1 LKAET
6 RFRIV
11 AKHFMHEP
19 ARALSLFIFSL
30 AFCLTGCKHTESISA
45 RRAAATAALKAG
57 LAQVDITPP
66 LGFRMAGYFTERLA
80 TGVHDPLRA
89 KALFLQQGKE
99 QAVLVFCDLVEVKLS
114 VTKPARQMAS
124 RKTGIPY
131 EDILICATH
140 THTGPLY
147 DDVRSSYFHQAALMK
162 SGKDAAETID
172 YPQFLSER
180 LAQVIV
186 EAKANAKPV
195 ELEAAVAKQEGLSF
209 NRRFWMKN
217 GRVQFNP
224 GILNT
229 NIVRPAGPTDP
240 DLGIIAIRPLNRT
253 KPSAVATVF
262 AMHCDTIG
270 GTEYSADYPFFLE
283 QTVQKALGTNAVV
296 MFGAGTCGDINH
308 INVNKQEPFKG
319 FERSEYLGA
328 TLGKTVSNALPNLK
342 RITRPALA
350 VRSKTT
356 PIALQEPNPKLLTAV
371 KEKIKLPDASL
382 SVEDCKALDL
392 EKRRK
397 QGKAWPVQVQAIR
410 LDDETAV
417 VGLPGEVFVELGLA
431 IKKAS
436 PFKNTIVISICND
449 RPNYV
454 PTKKAFS
461 EGSYEVT
468 NSRLVPGAG
477 EKMVDMAVKLLNGL
491 RRK

>member
-1 LKAET
+1 MKQAV
-6 RFRIV
+6 RFVI
-11 AKHFMHEP
+11 
-19 ARALSLFIFSL
+19 RALLALFLICVVS
-30 AFCLTGCKHTESISA
+30 C
-45 RRAAATAALKAG
+45 RTAQRSSERLRAG

-80 TGVHDPLRA
+80 TAVHDPLHA

-114 VTKPARQMAS
+114 VTKPAREIAS

-131 EDILICATH
+131 ENILICATH
-140 THTGPLY
+140 THTGPLF
-147 DDVRSSYFHQAALMK
+147 DDVRYSYFHQATLMK

-172 YPQFLSER
+172 YPQFLTDR
-180 LAQVIV
+180 LAQVII
-186 EAKANAKPV
+186 EAKANAKPA
-195 ELEAAVAKQEGLSF
+195 ELEAGIAKQEGLSF
-209 NRRFWMKN
+209 NRRFWMRN

-240 DLGIIAIRPLNRT
+240 DVGILAVRPLNRS
-253 KPSAVATVF
+253 KPAAVATVF
-262 AMHCDTIG
+262 AMHCDTVG

-283 QTVQKALGTNAVV
+283 QTLKKALGTDATV

-308 INVNKQEPFKG
+308 INVNKQESFKG
-319 FERSEYLGA
+319 FERSEYLGS

-342 RITRPALA
+342 RLARPTLA
-350 VRSKTT
+350 MRSETL
-356 PIALQEPNPKLLTAV
+356 PIALQEPNPKQLGAV
-371 KEKIKLPDASL
+371 KEKLKLPDASL

-397 QGKAWPVQVQAIR
+397 QGSTWPVQVQAIR
-410 LDDETAV
+410 LDDETAI

-477 EKMVDMAVKLLNGL
+477 EMMVDAAIELLNDL
-491 RRK
+491 RK